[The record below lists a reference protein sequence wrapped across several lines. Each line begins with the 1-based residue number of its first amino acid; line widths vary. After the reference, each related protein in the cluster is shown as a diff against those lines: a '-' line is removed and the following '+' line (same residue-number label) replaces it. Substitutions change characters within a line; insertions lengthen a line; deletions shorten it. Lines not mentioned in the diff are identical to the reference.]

1 MKAFLY
7 YCMLALASFGIQT
20 LYAGEV
26 ERGQQLHDQYCT
38 QCHSVDIYTREN
50 SIISDYRDLELRIRQ
65 CELSNELTW
74 FDEDINA
81 VLAYLNNNFYRFE
94 TPPKE

>member
-1 MKAFLY
+1 MKTILY
-7 YCMLALASFGIQT
+7 YSMSVLVSIGIQS
-20 LYAGEV
+20 LFAVEV
-26 ERGQQLHDQYCT
+26 ERGQLLHDQYCM
-38 QCHSVDIYTREN
+38 QCHSSDIYTREN

-81 VLAYLNNNFYRFE
+81 VLTYLNNNFYRFD
-94 TPPKE
+94 TPPVE